1 MQNLT
6 RASNE
11 LFRRTPDECFPSMQ
25 ALWDHCHKR
34 RESSLDH
41 WHPPQHLRPHVS
53 EGRIALAFGGDR
65 PFAMNDW
72 SFAQL
77 CRLANVSKD
86 TINVHESLN
95 EIRRIILNL
104 VEKRDERR
112 DAFATVIKR
121 ACQETLGPTGDEVMQ
136 VLQRHGITKTLAK
149 QAVEIARR
157 HGGFTI
163 FAVVDALTRLSAKIA
178 HAGDRAETDEKTGR
192 LLALAS
198 NGGGTKTSSRQLA
211 AAVA

>member
-1 MQNLT
+1 MKLAK
-6 RASNE
+6 RLLIGLVLLLVAVGVAGV
-11 LFRRTPDECFPSMQ
+11 LF
-25 ALWDHCHKR
+25 
-34 RESSLDH
+34 LD
-41 WHPPQHLRPHVS
+41 S
-53 EGRIALAFGGDR
+53 
-65 PFAMNDW
+65 
-72 SFAQL
+72 
-77 CRLANVSKD
+77 
-86 TINVHESLN
+86 
-95 EIRRIILNL
+95 
-104 VEKRDERR
+104 
-112 DAFATVIKR
+112 
-121 ACQETLGPTGDEVMQ
+121 
-136 VLQRHGITKTLAK
+136 LAK